1 MEKLIVRQSEALHGT
16 VRISGAKNAVLPIL
30 AACLLTE
37 EPCTITN
44 VPALTDVMMG
54 LRKPCGF
61 AAKHYPISRRRRK
74 MPVLC
79 GRLFWQQ
86 DLCWQDVIRQHCLC
100 PAAVPLAADR
110 WICI

>member
-44 VPALTDVMMG
+44 VPALTDVMEMAELLEEFGAETSYDG
-54 LRKPCGF
+54 LTETMRICSETLSNQQ
-61 AAKHYPISRRRRK
+61 AAEKNACAMRASFLGNFSYSTNLK
-74 MPVLC
+74 ST
-79 GRLFWQQ
+79 
-86 DLCWQDVIRQHCLC
+86 
-100 PAAVPLAADR
+100 
-110 WICI
+110 

>member
-44 VPALTDVMMG
+44 VPALTDVMEMAELLEEFG
-54 LRKPCGF
+54 AETTYDALTETMR
-61 AAKHYPISRRRRK
+61 
-74 MPVLC
+74 
-79 GRLFWQQ
+79 
-86 DLCWQDVIRQHCLC
+86 
-100 PAAVPLAADR
+100 
-110 WICI
+110 ICSET

>member
-44 VPALTDVMMG
+44 VPALTDVMEMAELLEEFVAETLG
-54 LRKPCGF
+54 VSRQAVSKWESGASAPGTTNLMAF
-61 AAKHYPISRRRRK
+61 AK
-74 MPVLC
+74 V
-79 GRLFWQQ
+79 F
-86 DLCWQDVIRQHCLC
+86 DVSAEELLKETQKN
-100 PAAVPLAADR
+100 
-110 WICI
+110 